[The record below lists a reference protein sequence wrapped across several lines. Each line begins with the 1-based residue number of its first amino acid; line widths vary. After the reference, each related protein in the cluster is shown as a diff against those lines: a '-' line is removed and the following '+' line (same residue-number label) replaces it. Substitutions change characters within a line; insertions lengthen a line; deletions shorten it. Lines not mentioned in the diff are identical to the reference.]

1 MSTPSFSVY
10 NIYLC
15 AVEQFR
21 FIGTN
26 ICAIERVPYYRGGTI
41 KMYVVSTGVHCMI
54 DTQSTNC
61 MGFTPRD
68 VLTTIDLHSSSGTH
82 LAVLALIKQ
91 RRNTRFFIVVPR
103 MDIIVRCQY
112 SQSFTLSNLFMF
124 NMKASRCQPTV
135 IVQYQYRVII
145 SEVEHIIQYK
155 NTQLFYN

>member
-21 FIGTN
+21 FIGPN
-26 ICAIERVPYYRGGTI
+26 ICAIERVPCCRGGTI
-41 KMYVVSTGVHCMI
+41 KMYVMSTGVHRMI

-61 MGFTPRD
+61 MGFTPS
-68 VLTTIDLHSSSGTH
+68 IDLHSLSGTR
-82 LAVLALIKQ
+82 LAVLVLIKR

-112 SQSFTLSNLFMF
+112 SQSCTLSNLCMF
-124 NMKASRCQPTV
+124 NMKTSRCQPTV

-155 NTQLFYN
+155 NTQFFYN